1 MLSLNETECDDLVW
15 IRMVQN
21 RIIKESCEQGKSP

>member
-1 MLSLNETECDDLVW
+1 MLGPNVTECDDLVW

-21 RIIKESCEQGKSP
+21 RIIKESCEQGNRP

>member
-1 MLSLNETECDDLVW
+1 MLSLKVTECDELVW

-21 RIIKESCEQGKSP
+21 RIIKESCEQGNRP